1 MQYACLSIWLC
12 LCYVR
17 CESCRICILR
27 RNGVT
32 LIMYTHSA
40 WLQIRGLE
48 NDVRKKSRDWCP
60 NAVLTLSAHNII
72 IIKILVNSLLRDF
85 FKLITDQRSANRLLK
100 STLEFDAT
108 LLETAGK
115 KSHAFTES
123 LHETFS
129 CFAYTVQRAC
139 LRETLVRNLRSA
151 ISWGILPPMD

>member
-115 KSHAFTES
+115 KVALFYRKLTWDFFVFC
-123 LHETFS
+123 LH
-129 CFAYTVQRAC
+129 CAC